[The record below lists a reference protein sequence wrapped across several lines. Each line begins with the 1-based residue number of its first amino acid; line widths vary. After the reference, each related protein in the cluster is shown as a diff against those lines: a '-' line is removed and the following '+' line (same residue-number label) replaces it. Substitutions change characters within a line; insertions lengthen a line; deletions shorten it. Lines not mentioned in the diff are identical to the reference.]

1 MRLEPGSETIGDPA
15 SEIREIIFPELIS
28 FSMCLCFF
36 SKSWSV
42 YFSIIGALILKCLS
56 KLRLCLVFSQR
67 ITSEFFKTLIALNVI
82 SSKLPMGV
90 ATKYKPN
97 FIKD

>member
-42 YFSIIGALILKCLS
+42 YFSIIGALILKYLS

-67 ITSEFFKTLIALNVI
+67 II
-82 SSKLPMGV
+82 SVSYTHLR
-90 ATKYKPN
+90 AHET
-97 FIKD
+97 